1 VQAGDRREV
10 RHAILYH
17 KLGRKNCPS
26 VSLRGV
32 GADRA
37 KAGGALHLQSYEEKV
52 PGPGELLGST
62 GGNGWPGP
70 AADAAVVARLGA
82 DQGRSGCDR
91 ESHAPADPQ
100 PGRSE
105 EHTSE
110 LQSLR
115 HLVCRLLLEKKK
127 K

>member
-1 VQAGDRREV
+1 VAATRFKAPIKGRTNVSRQSPNSRGRKRTPQGPRGVQAGDRREV

-52 PGPGELLGST
+52 PGPVNYWGQQVEMDG
-62 GGNGWPGP
+62 
-70 AADAAVVARLGA
+70 
-82 DQGRSGCDR
+82 QGRLLM
-91 ESHAPADPQ
+91 PQ
-100 PGRSE
+100 
-105 EHTSE
+105 
-110 LQSLR
+110 LLR
-115 HLVCRLLLEKKK
+115 DSAQI
-127 K
+127 